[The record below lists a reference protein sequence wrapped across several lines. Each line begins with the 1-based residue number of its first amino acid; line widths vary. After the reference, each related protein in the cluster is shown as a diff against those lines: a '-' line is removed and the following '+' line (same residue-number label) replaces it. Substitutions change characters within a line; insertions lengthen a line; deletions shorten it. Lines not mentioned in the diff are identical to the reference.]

1 LALSYY
7 YDLMANENSS
17 VQVVHFTDPACPWA
31 YSASPA
37 HAVLRWR
44 FGDQLTWRLAT
55 IGLAE
60 RAEDY
65 AARGYDPRTS
75 ALGRLRFRRFGMPL
89 APQARP
95 RLMGTARGCRAVV
108 ATRLRHPGPEHAA
121 LRALQFAWFTTDA
134 LLDDDAEVLA
144 ALRGV
149 DGIDAEAVAGALDD
163 PEVSDAYEADRAE
176 ARTAAGSPTEAQWR
190 AAATDG
196 PVRYTAPS
204 LLFRLGERCLE
215 AGGFQPIEAYDVCL
229 ANLDP
234 GLERRE
240 PATSAAEVVAAFPD
254 GLTTQEVAAVMAPHL
269 APVDRGAAEQA
280 LVEAQADGAVTRTSL
295 GDDALW
301 RPAG

>member
-1 LALSYY
+1 MSGT
-7 YDLMANENSS
+7 DSS
-17 VQVVHFTDPACPWA
+17 RIEVVHFTDPACPWA

-44 FGDQLTWRLAT
+44 FGDQLDWRLAT

-60 RAEDY
+60 RAADY
-65 AARGYDPRTS
+65 AARGYDPRAS
-75 ALGRLRFRRFGMPL
+75 AVGRLNFRRYGMPL
-89 APQARP
+89 SPQARP
-95 RLMGTARGCRAVV
+95 RLMGTSRGCRAVV
-108 ATRLRHPGPEHAA
+108 ATRLRHPGRELAA
-121 LRALQFAWFTTDA
+121 LRALQFAWFTTAA
-134 LLDDDAEVLA
+134 LMDDDAEVLA

-149 DGIDAEAVAGALDD
+149 EGIDAEVVVAALDSD
-163 PEVSDAYEADRAE
+163 EVTEAYEADRAE
-176 ARTAAGSPTEAQWR
+176 ARTAEGSPTEAQGR

-204 LLFRLGERCLE
+204 LRFRLGERCLE

-234 GLERRE
+234 TLERTE
-240 PATSAAEVVAAFPD
+240 PSGSAAEALAPFPD

-269 APVDRGAAEQA
+269 APVDRSAAERA
-280 LVEAQADGAVTRTSL
+280 LVEAQADGAVTRTQL

-301 RPAG
+301 RPASQS

>member
-1 LALSYY
+1 MSGK
-7 YDLMANENSS
+7 NSS
-17 VQVVHFTDPACPWA
+17 VVEVVHLSDPACPWA

-44 FGDQLTWRLAT
+44 FGDQLDWRLVT

-65 AARGYDPRTS
+65 AARGYDPRAS
-75 ALGRLRFRRFGMPL
+75 ALGRLSFRRFGMPL
-89 APQARP
+89 VPQARP

-108 ATRLRHPGPEHAA
+108 ATRLRHPGREHAA

-134 LLDDDAEVLA
+134 LMDSDDAVLA
-144 ALRGV
+144 ALRHV
-149 DGIDAEAVAGALDD
+149 DGIDADTVVAALDD
-163 PEVSDAYEADRAE
+163 AEVGEAYEADRRE
-176 ARTAAGSPTEAQWR
+176 ARTAAGSPTEAQGR
-190 AAATDG
+190 SASTDG

-204 LLFRLGERCLE
+204 LLFRVGERCLE

-234 GLERRE
+234 GLERRG
-240 PATSAAEVVAAFPD
+240 PAATAAEVVGEFPD

-269 APVDRGAAEQA
+269 APVDRAAAERS
-280 LVEAQADGAVTRTSL
+280 LIEAQADGVITRTPL